1 MCFTSF
7 SPAISPEALK
17 AKGSDLR
24 KLRIHRRTDPSLD
37 ALARWL
43 NPIVAGWMN
52 YYGRFYRSVIYP
64 LLRRVSIYLRR
75 WAGRKY
81 RRLRT
86 LTRFKRW
93 WARVLDRAPDLFA
106 HWRWVRTC

>member
-1 MCFTSF
+1 TSAR
-7 SPAISPEALK
+7 SCASAVPSSSEPLHQPGADIPAGTDEMFDVLHLLSQGA
-17 AKGSDLR
+17 SW
-24 KLRIHRRTDPSLD
+24 RT
-37 ALARWL
+37 
-43 NPIVAGWMN
+43 MN

-64 LLRRVSIYLRR
+64 LLRRINIYLRR

-93 WARVLDRAPDLFA
+93 WARVIDRAPDLFA
-106 HWRWVRTC
+106 HWQWIRTR